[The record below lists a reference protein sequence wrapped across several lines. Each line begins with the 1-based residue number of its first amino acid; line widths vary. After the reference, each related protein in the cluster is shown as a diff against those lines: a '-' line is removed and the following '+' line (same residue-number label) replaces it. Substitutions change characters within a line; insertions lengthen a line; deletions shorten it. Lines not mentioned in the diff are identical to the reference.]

1 MLAQA
6 LVDSG
11 CDGRVATF
19 ELNPENADIAGKNV
33 KAAGL
38 DEHVKL
44 QVGDRRQLIEAA
56 LQNEIDLHFAFIGAS
71 HFYDEVTVEFELIS
85 PKPAPDALVLFDNS
99 YRTEEDGKDPR
110 VKALSGR
117 S

>member
-1 MLAQA
+1 M
-6 LVDSG
+6 
-11 CDGRVATF
+11 TF
-19 ELNPENADIAGKNV
+19 ELNPANAYIARRNV

-38 DEHVKL
+38 DERVERHV
-44 QVGDRRQLIEAA
+44 GNSRQLIGPA